1 MTYNEAYDMIDD
13 LLDKQGSVYFTSTE
27 KVRFLELAINEF
39 IKERA
44 SIYESNIS
52 VAHDLS
58 TQVKT
63 YVWDLATDTLGT
75 ITQDLLY
82 KIVRSEIVDASDVF
96 QRDVEYV
103 EVDKVNEALNNPF
116 RKPED
121 GKYSIFWLADNKLN
135 ALGLASGEKIRIT
148 YIGLTSL
155 NSSPPGSNDLPLA
168 KHTHEDVVNIC
179 VRKMM
184 SSIGNVAGYQLQQAE
199 IKERLNP

>member
-27 KVRFLELAINEF
+27 KVRFLELAVNEF

-52 VAHDLS
+52 IAHDLS

-63 YVWDLATDTLGT
+63 YIWDLATDTLGT
-75 ITQDLLY
+75 ISDDLLY

-96 QRDVEYV
+96 QRNAEYV
-103 EVDKVNEALNNPF
+103 EVDKVNQALDNPF

-121 GKYSIFWLADNKLN
+121 GKYSIFWVADNKLN
-135 ALGLASGEKIRIT
+135 ALGLATGEKVKIT
-148 YIGLTSL
+148 YIGMVELG
-155 NSSPPGSNDLPLA
+155 SPSGTDELPLA

-199 IKERLNP
+199 IKEKLNP